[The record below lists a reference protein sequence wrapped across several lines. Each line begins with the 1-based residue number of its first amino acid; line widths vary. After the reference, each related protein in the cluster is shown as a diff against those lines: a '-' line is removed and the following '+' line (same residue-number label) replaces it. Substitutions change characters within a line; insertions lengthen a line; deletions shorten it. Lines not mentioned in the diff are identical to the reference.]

1 MKKNCVV
8 SNIIQTVPDIGST
21 ASNKSLMYR
30 IEGDMYM
37 HTSRTMYQSSFTP
50 NHKSKHPVAQFCS
63 QLNEIYFVLHLFF
76 QVSCGCTL

>member
-1 MKKNCVV
+1 
-8 SNIIQTVPDIGST
+8 
-21 ASNKSLMYR
+21 
-30 IEGDMYM
+30 M

-76 QVSCGCTL
+76 FRYLVVEPFDISCIIKISVLVCIINTCS